1 MVTARTPPGESASSG
16 DPGAPAAT
24 AALGGLRARL
34 GSIDLPYALPG
45 AERAAERAARVADQ
59 LGDYILPR
67 LASIDAPL
75 LAVVGGSTGA
85 GKSTLVSSLIRR
97 RVAAASAIRPT
108 TRRPLLLHAPAD
120 ESWFADDRVLGSLAR
135 LRVPEDAPAS
145 APITP
150 ADGDA
155 PVSWRELEVRSCRE
169 LPPGLALLD
178 APDVDSVVDE
188 NRELAATLL
197 ASADL
202 WVFVTTASRY
212 ADAVPWQHL
221 RTAAER
227 DIVVAVVLDR
237 VPDGA
242 AADVEADLRR
252 RLASAGLSTSPVIT
266 IPETPLDAEGLLPV
280 PLIAPLRD
288 WLTTLAADAEARR
301 DIARRTLAGALGS
314 ILSQIELLAGELDAQ
329 AQERH
334 ELAEA
339 AITAHA
345 EAAQRIN
352 AACADGSMLRGE
364 VLARWQEYVGASG
377 MLKGL
382 ENQVGRLR
390 DRLSAALRGRPG
402 PARRVEDAIESS
414 LATLVVAE
422 AQRASIATER
432 AWQRA
437 GTAAPALETI
447 RALLPGQEALTDR
460 ATALVHEW
468 QGELLDLVRAE
479 GADKR
484 LTARLISLG
493 VNGVGVALMIV
504 VFAHTGGLTGGEVGI
519 AGGTAL
525 VAQRLLEAVFGDQA
539 MRAMAERARTDL
551 AARVRALLDERASLL
566 TSALRRPSPTGS
578 ELRQAARA
586 AASAL
591 ETADGVTGE
600 DRS

>member
-1 MVTARTPPGESASSG
+1 M
-16 DPGAPAAT
+16 
-24 AALGGLRARL
+24 GLRHH
-34 GSIDLPYALPG
+34 GG
-45 AERAAERAARVADQ
+45 
-59 LGDYILPR
+59 
-67 LASIDAPL
+67 PL
-75 LAVVGGSTGA
+75 
-85 GKSTLVSSLIRR
+85 RR
-97 RVAAASAIRPT
+97 RRPLAASAGRRRAGHRRR
-108 TRRPLLLHAPAD
+108 RRPRPRPRRRRCRRRGRPAAPP
-120 ESWFADDRVLGSLAR
+120 R
-135 LRVPEDAPAS
+135 LRRTLHVPRHHHPRDSSGRRGPPAR
-145 APITP
+145 P
-150 ADGDA
+150 AH
-155 PVSWRELEVRSCRE
+155 R
-169 LPPGLALLD
+169 
-178 APDVDSVVDE
+178 
-188 NRELAATLL
+188 
-197 ASADL
+197 
-202 WVFVTTASRY
+202 
-212 ADAVPWQHL
+212 
-221 RTAAER
+221 
-227 DIVVAVVLDR
+227 
-237 VPDGA
+237 
-242 AADVEADLRR
+242 
-252 RLASAGLSTSPVIT
+252 
-266 IPETPLDAEGLLPV
+266 
-280 PLIAPLRD
+280 PLRD

-301 DIARRTLAGALGS
+301 DVARRTLAGALGS
-314 ILSQIELLAGELDAQ
+314 VLAQIELLAGELDAQ
-329 AQERH
+329 TQERH

-382 ENQVGRLR
+382 ESQVGRLR

-414 LATLVVAE
+414 LATLIVAE

-437 GTAAPALETI
+437 GTAAPALDTVRE
-447 RALLPGQEALTDR
+447 LLPGQEALTDR
-460 ATALVHEW
+460 ATVLVHEW
-468 QGELLDLVRAE
+468 QGELLSLVRAE

-566 TSALRRPSPTGS
+566 ASALRRPSPTGS
-578 ELRQAARA
+578 ELRRAARA

-591 ETADGVTGE
+591 ETAGGVTGE